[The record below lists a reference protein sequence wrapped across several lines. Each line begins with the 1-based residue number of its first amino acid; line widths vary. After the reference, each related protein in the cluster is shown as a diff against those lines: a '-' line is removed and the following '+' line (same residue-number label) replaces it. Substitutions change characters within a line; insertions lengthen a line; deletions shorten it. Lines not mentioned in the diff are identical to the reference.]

1 MGGGAVLVWMAMAA
15 VWASAFGWIVCA
27 AVLERLEERR
37 RIDKLVRLFPGNDGD
52 RRFGDS
58 TPKEE
63 GRFARALR
71 RKASLSQRRRAKERL
86 EIQKHIPEMV
96 DAVALGMRAGLS
108 FESAFELSCVRFDDV
123 LSRKCRRAHA
133 CWESGLVSRD
143 AALRALAEEMDVPV
157 MTRFVGNV
165 IRCLR
170 YGSPMSR
177 VFESVTSEARSC
189 YRSQMEEVVAK
200 APVKMLMPTAGLI
213 LPAML
218 IVVMG
223 PVLLEFV

>member
-1 MGGGAVLVWMAMAA
+1 MAWMVMATIG
-15 VWASAFGWIVCA
+15 ASAFGWIVCA
-27 AVLERLEERR
+27 SVLERLEERKR
-37 RIDKLVRLFPGNDGD
+37 VDKLVHLLPGNDD
-52 RRFGDS
+52 NSR
-58 TPKEE
+58 
-63 GRFARALR
+63 
-71 RKASLSQRRRAKERL
+71 LSQRQRTKERL
-86 EIQKHIPEMV
+86 EIQRHIPEMV

-108 FESAFELSCVRFDDV
+108 FESAFELYCERFDDV

-143 AALRALAEEMDVPV
+143 AALRALAEEVDVPV

-177 VFESVTSEARSC
+177 VFESVASEARSC

>member
-1 MGGGAVLVWMAMAA
+1 MAWMVMATIG
-15 VWASAFGWIVCA
+15 ASAFGWIVCA
-27 AVLERLEERR
+27 AVLERLEERKR
-37 RIDKLVRLFPGNDGD
+37 GDKLVHLLPGNDD
-52 RRFGDS
+52 NSRFVES
-58 TPKEE
+58 TPKEV
-63 GRFARALR
+63 GRSSRVLR
-71 RKASLSQRRRAKERL
+71 GKAALSQRQRTKERL
-86 EIQKHIPEMV
+86 EIQRHIPEMV

-108 FESAFELSCVRFDDV
+108 FESAFELYCERFDDV

-143 AALRALAEEMDVPV
+143 AALRALAEEVDVPV

-177 VFESVTSEARSC
+177 VFESVASEARSC